1 MTRKQISLI
10 RSSWKIAGEQPL
22 ALGILFFD
30 HLFSVCPQTRAIFRS
45 PASLQTIRLMQTVGT
60 MINRLDTLDES
71 LFEVTRIAEEYA
83 LQGLKA
89 MDYPAVAS
97 SLLWA
102 LEQRLEESWNGE
114 LSNAWI
120 SFYGSLSYLVKES
133 VCRIATLQPVKFS
146 YAS

>member
-22 ALGILFFD
+22 TLGILFFD

-45 PASLQTIRLMQTVGT
+45 PASLQTTRLMKTVGT
-60 MINRLDTLDES
+60 IINRLDILDES
-71 LFEVTRIAEEYA
+71 LSEVTQIAEDYA
-83 LQGLKA
+83 LEGLRA

-102 LEQRLEESWNGE
+102 LEQRLEGSWNGE

-133 VCRIATLQPVKFS
+133 VYRIATFQPVKFS